1 MKAIR
6 MNTPGGPEVLEYVD
20 VEEPTP
26 GAGQVLVKVEAAG
39 INFADV
45 YSRRGR
51 GTFPSILGQ
60 EAAGTIEALGPD
72 VSGFKVGD
80 RVAYNGAP
88 GAYAEKQ
95 VVPVARLL
103 PVPDGLSTKTAA
115 AVLLQGMT
123 AHYLAITTY
132 ALGPN
137 DTCLVHAA
145 AGGVGLLLT
154 QIAKRRGAR
163 VIGTVSSDDKA
174 AAAREAGADEI
185 VNYETTDF
193 VEAVKSLTN
202 GRGVDVIYDSVGKTT
217 LLKGLDA
224 IRPLGVMAQY
234 GSASGEADP
243 IDTNLLNAKGCLYLT
258 RANLGTYTAT
268 REALLQR
275 SGDVFGWVASGDL
288 KVRIFGEYALADAA
302 KAHAALEQRE
312 TIGKLILVP

>member
-1 MKAIR
+1 
-6 MNTPGGPEVLEYVD
+6 
-20 VEEPTP
+20 
-26 GAGQVLVKVEAAG
+26 VLVNVEAAG
-39 INFADV
+39 INFTDV
-45 YSRRGR
+45 YGRRER
-51 GTFPSILGQ
+51 GPFPSIPGV
-60 EAAGTIEALGPD
+60 EAAGTIAALGPD
-72 VSGFKVGD
+72 ITGFSVGD
-80 RVAYNGAP
+80 RVAYTSAP
-88 GAYAEKQ
+88 GAYAEQ
-95 VVPVARLL
+95 QAVAVARLI
-103 PVPDGLSTKTAA
+103 PVPEGLSTKTAA

-123 AHYLAITTY
+123 AHYLALTTY

-163 VIGTVSSDDKA
+163 VIGTVSSEDKA
-174 AAAREAGADEI
+174 AAAREAGADEVI
-185 VNYETTDF
+185 NYATTDF
-193 VEAVKSLTN
+193 VAAVKALTD

-243 IDTNLLNAKGCLYLT
+243 IDTAVLNAKGCLYLT
-258 RANLGTYTAT
+258 RANLGAYTAT

-275 SGDVFGWVASGDL
+275 SGDVFGWVASGEL
-288 KVRIFGEYALADAA
+288 QVRVFGEYALADAA